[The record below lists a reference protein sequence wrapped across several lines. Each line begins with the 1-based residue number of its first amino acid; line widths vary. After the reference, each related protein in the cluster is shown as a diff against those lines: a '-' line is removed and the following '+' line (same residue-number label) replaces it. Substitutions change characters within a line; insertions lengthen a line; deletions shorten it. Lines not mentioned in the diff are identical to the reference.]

1 MIINIFFPIFFMF
14 LKNHRF
20 WLSFQCRNEFCMQ
33 KYPNKHIF
41 IGFAEKDI
49 YPSIFAKPIDWRF
62 FSLSAKKLISTNL
75 AIFGFFPSKKH
86 DSVGI
91 RHFSL
96 KLLEKITKNRNNDD
110 KYVFS
115 IFCMFFKNHRFW
127 LSFLCRNEFCM
138 QKYPNKHIFIGF
150 AEKSHL
156 PFHFW
161 KAYSLAIFLVIGQK
175 IDIH

>member
-1 MIINIFFPIFFMF
+1 MINIFFFPIFCMF

-41 IGFAEKDI
+41 IGFAEKKAI
-49 YPSIFAKPIDWRF
+49 YPSIFAKPIAWRF

-91 RHFSL
+91 RHFCL
-96 KLLEKITKNRNNDD
+96 RLLEKITKIENTDD
-110 KYVFS
+110 KYFFFPFFACFSKTIDFGSVFS
-115 IFCMFFKNHRFW
+115 
-127 LSFLCRNEFCM
+127 
-138 QKYPNKHIFIGF
+138 
-150 AEKSHL
+150 AEMNSD
-156 PFHFW
+156 
-161 KAYSLAIFLVIGQK
+161 AK
-175 IDIH
+175 IPK